1 MLDAQKFIW
10 LPKIIVTEKEDNVT
24 EFKLNYL
31 PRWLGNTLWNAIRRI
46 VLSYNLWGAATWLKI
61 KGVPHEYHAI
71 DWVKEN
77 VINIMLWF
85 KKLRFKIDES
95 VDKLQWIEQKFKWVW
110 KYTSN
115 NLKLPAW
122 VELVSK
128 DIELFEITD
137 PSVELVMD
145 LRIEKWYKYYSVD
158 FLRERD
164 SDVNLLIID
173 NDFTLVDYIT
183 YEVDSIIDDFTGST
197 KESLKLELKTRFDNI
212 SAKEIMMFAGEVLA
226 SYAKLF
232 AFDDVFVDSSVFVDY
247 SELWTETEMETQTE
261 AAPLKTMPID
271 ALPLSERTRNALI
284 KNDILYVED
293 LEKRKKT
300 ELLTM
305 KWVWKKAI
313 DEINSALDNIW
324 KNLLR

>member
-10 LPKIIVTEKEDNVT
+10 MPKILVTAKDDNVT

-31 PRWLGNTLWNAIRRI
+31 PRWLGNTLGNAIRRT
-46 VLSYNLWGAATWLKI
+46 VLSYSLWGAVTGLKI
-61 KGVPHEYHAI
+61 KWVPHEYHAI

-77 VINIMLWF
+77 VINIMLAF
-85 KKLRFKIDES
+85 KKLRFKLDENVES
-95 VDKLQWIEQKFKWVW
+95 IQWVENKFKWVW

-115 NLKLPAW
+115 DLKLPAW
-122 VELVSK
+122 VELVST
-128 DIELFEITD
+128 DAELFEITD
-137 PSVELVMD
+137 PSTELVMD
-145 LRIEKWYKYYSVD
+145 IRIEKGYKYYSVD

-164 SDVNLLIID
+164 TDVNMLIID

-197 KESLKLELKTRFDNI
+197 KESLRIDLRTLFSNV

-232 AFDDVFVDSSVFVDY
+232 AFDNVFIDTSVFTDA
-247 SELWTETEMETQTE
+247 SELQTE
-261 AAPLKTMPID
+261 SVSQTTTDAMPLKTMPID

-284 KNDILYVED
+284 KNEILYVED
-293 LEKRKKT
+293 LEKRKKN

-305 KWVWKKAI
+305 KWVGKKAI
-313 DEINSALDNIW
+313 DEINSALENIG
-324 KNLLR
+324 KDLLR